1 MRTGLQRVKDRARD
15 LGDAFL
21 NGIPF
26 IWCSNNLTVGFI
38 TQCRLYHE
46 LTGDNTFLEMETA
59 MRDWLLGCN
68 PWGTSMIVG
77 YPDGADTPEDP
88 HSAFMHLHGMPITGG
103 LVDGPIYT
111 SIFNRL
117 IGIYLT
123 NEDEYA
129 PFQSDYV
136 VYHDDFADY
145 STNEP
150 TMDGTASLCFYLGY
164 LNSQANVNEKVL
176 GGIVR
181 GNPSKKKLALI
192 FTGHEFADGAEAIRN
207 TLKKNKVKASFF
219 LTGDFYRKFPTIA
232 QNLQQD
238 GHYLGP
244 HSDTHLLY
252 ADWEKRNST
261 LVSRDVFE
269 KDLKDNYA
277 TMKNI
282 GLKMEQKRYFVPPY
296 EWYNGQ
302 ISNWAKAMH
311 VQIVNFTPGTTSNA
325 DYTTPY
331 MNNYLSSQT
340 IYRNI
345 LAYEEKNTLN
355 GFLLLMHIG
364 TDPERT
370 DKLYNRLDDLIK
382 ELKHR
387 GYELVRVEELLK
399 N

>member
-1 MRTGLQRVKDRARD
+1 
-15 LGDAFL
+15 
-21 NGIPF
+21 
-26 IWCSNNLTVGFI
+26 
-38 TQCRLYHE
+38 
-46 LTGDNTFLEMETA
+46 
-59 MRDWLLGCN
+59 
-68 PWGTSMIVG
+68 
-77 YPDGADTPEDP
+77 
-88 HSAFMHLHGMPITGG
+88 
-103 LVDGPIYT
+103 
-111 SIFNRL
+111 
-117 IGIYLT
+117 
-123 NEDEYA
+123 
-129 PFQSDYV
+129 
-136 VYHDDFADY
+136 
-145 STNEP
+145 
-150 TMDGTASLCFYLGY
+150 
-164 LNSQANVNEKVL
+164 
-176 GGIVR
+176 
-181 GNPSKKKLALI
+181 
-192 FTGHEFADGAEAIRN
+192 
-207 TLKKNKVKASFF
+207 KASFF
-219 LTGDFYRKFPTIA
+219 LTGDFYRKFPSLA
-232 QNLQQD
+232 VNLQHD

-244 HSDTHLLY
+244 HSDTHVLY
-252 ADWEKRNST
+252 ADWEKRDST

-277 TMKNI
+277 TMEKI

-302 ISNWAKAMH
+302 ISNWAKSMH

-325 DYTTPY
+325 DYTTPD

>member
-1 MRTGLQRVKDRARD
+1 
-15 LGDAFL
+15 
-21 NGIPF
+21 
-26 IWCSNNLTVGFI
+26 
-38 TQCRLYHE
+38 
-46 LTGDNTFLEMETA
+46 META

-117 IGIYLT
+117 IGIYLA

-181 GNPSKKKLALI
+181 GNPSEKKLALI

-219 LTGDFYRKFPTIA
+219 LTGDFYRKFSSLA
-232 QNLQQD
+232 VNLQHD

-244 HSDTHLLY
+244 HSDTHVLY
-252 ADWEKRNST
+252 ADWEKRDST

-277 TMKNI
+277 TMEKI

-325 DYTTPY
+325 DYMTPD

-364 TDPERT
+364 TDPKRT